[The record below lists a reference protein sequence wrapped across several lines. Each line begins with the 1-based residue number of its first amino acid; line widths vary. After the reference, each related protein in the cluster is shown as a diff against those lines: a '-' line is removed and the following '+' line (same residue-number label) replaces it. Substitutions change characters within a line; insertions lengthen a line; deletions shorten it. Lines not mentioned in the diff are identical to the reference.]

1 MRLQD
6 PRELPSVG
14 IIRPE
19 IVFMDGVFPGSLK
32 PVADQAHV
40 VCNPGLHGFQEDD
53 FPFINR
59 FVAVRIVEGREILI
73 ICDIL
78 SMLEIDFSERVMMKG
93 IPDMF
98 ITEPVD
104 RADDP

>member
-1 MRLQD
+1 M
-6 PRELPSVG
+6 
-14 IIRPE
+14 
-19 IVFMDGVFPGSLK
+19 
-32 PVADQAHV
+32 
-40 VCNPGLHGFQEDD
+40 
-53 FPFINR
+53 
-59 FVAVRIVEGREILI
+59 RIVEGREILI